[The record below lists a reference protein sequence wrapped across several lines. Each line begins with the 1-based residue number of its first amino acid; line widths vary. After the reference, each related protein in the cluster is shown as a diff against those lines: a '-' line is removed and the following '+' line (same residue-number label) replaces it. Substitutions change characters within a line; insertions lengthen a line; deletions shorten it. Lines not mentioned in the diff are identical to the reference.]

1 MKVMTYFLKRERG
14 IPRGDF
20 LAVAGNGERASA
32 WPGELAR
39 AIQHVF
45 EARNANCRQAACSP
59 FPVPRS
65 PRGNRASGFT
75 LLEMLA
81 VIVLI
86 GIIGTVVVTQ
96 VGKNVDKGKYGA
108 GKAQLTTLSQK
119 IENYALDNGTPPA
132 QLQDLL
138 VKPANAPNWQG
149 PYAKESELK
158 DPWRHA
164 FGYQYPGQHGSFDL
178 IFYGQD
184 GKPGGDGYSKDVGN
198 WQ

>member
-1 MKVMTYFLKRERG
+1 MAHLMKRAPATGRG
-14 IPRGDF
+14 QRGSSVAPRV
-20 LAVAGNGERASA
+20 AVRSLRA
-32 WPGELAR
+32 AR
-39 AIQHVF
+39 AH
-45 EARNANCRQAACSP
+45 
-59 FPVPRS
+59 
-65 PRGNRASGFT
+65 GFT

-86 GIIGTVVVTQ
+86 GIIGAVVVTQ

-119 IENYALDNGTPPA
+119 IENYALDNGSPPQ
-132 QLQDLL
+132 QLQDLIA
-138 VKPANAPNWQG
+138 KPANARNWQG

-158 DPWRHA
+158 DPWGHA
-164 FGYQYPGQHGSFDL
+164 FGYKYPGDHGNFDL

-184 GKPGGDGYSKDVGN
+184 GQPGGEGYSADVGN